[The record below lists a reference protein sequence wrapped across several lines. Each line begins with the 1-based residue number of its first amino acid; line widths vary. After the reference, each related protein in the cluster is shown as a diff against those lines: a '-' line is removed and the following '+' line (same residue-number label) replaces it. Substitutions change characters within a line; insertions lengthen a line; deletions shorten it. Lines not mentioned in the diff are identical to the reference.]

1 MSQKALAIAIII
13 VILVVLASA
22 KYYPFTKE
30 PSEFRVVIDLDSLGD
45 RNVVVSWA
53 VLSIPGERSLNPKI
67 DRGKGRLVLRF
78 IVPEESW
85 RKAVLNAGIPP
96 ATPTITILLS
106 DYDHHKSYTI
116 IIPSA
121 YIISH
126 NKHIIDPAKINKVLR
141 ETRRPPSA
149 PGE

>member
-1 MSQKALAIAIII
+1 MSQKVLAITIILI
-13 VILVVLASA
+13 ILGILAPA
-22 KYYPFTKE
+22 KYYSFTKK
-30 PSEFRVVIDLDSLGD
+30 PSEFTVAIDLDSLGD

-67 DRGKGRLVLRF
+67 DMGKGRLVLRF
-78 IVPEESW
+78 EVPEESW
-85 RKAVLNAGIPP
+85 RKVVMNAGIPP

-106 DYDHHKSYTI
+106 DYDNNKSYTI

-126 NKHIIDPAKINKVLR
+126 NEHIIDPAKINRILR
-141 ETRRPPSA
+141 EDPAAALSFR
-149 PGE
+149 G